1 MSASEGRWKWL
12 IASAISLGAVGVGV
26 VHVVKP
32 ELKID
37 GATLVLAAIAVI
49 PWLGHL
55 FESIEL
61 PGGTKLQYRR
71 LEERVEAAEQQAQE
85 VRLAVDDASRQARV
99 ALVTSG
105 GDGITGDAA
114 ADLVEQLVREFTG
127 LRRNEAPSPARTYRQ
142 QQIFTEL
149 IRLTP
154 QLTEFDTDAVLA
166 SPDGGTRLTAYA
178 RLYARPE
185 PRHLPALVNAAVQ
198 ESMAFN
204 QYWAFHAIGA
214 VIDALGADNVQ
225 LGTVRRLSSYLP
237 QLQQGSDRSRV
248 LRAVLSRVE
257 RAG

>member
-1 MSASEGRWKWL
+1 MSAYEGPWKGL
-12 IASAISLGAVGVGV
+12 IASAISLGAVGMGV

-71 LEERVEAAEQQAQE
+71 LEERVEAAERQAQE

-105 GDGITGDAA
+105 GDGVTGDAA
-114 ADLVEQLVREFTG
+114 AELVEQLIREFTG
-127 LRRNEAPSPARTYRQ
+127 LRRNETSSAARTYRQ
-142 QQIFTEL
+142 EQIFSEL

-154 QLTEFDTDAVLA
+154 QLTEFDTDAVLPLRTGGRG
-166 SPDGGTRLTAYA
+166 SPPTRACTPAPNRATCRPWWTRPSRRAWPSTSTGPSTRSA
-178 RLYARPE
+178 R
-185 PRHLPALVNAAVQ
+185 
-198 ESMAFN
+198 
-204 QYWAFHAIGA
+204 
-214 VIDALGADNVQ
+214 
-225 LGTVRRLSSYLP
+225 
-237 QLQQGSDRSRV
+237 
-248 LRAVLSRVE
+248 
-257 RAG
+257 

>member
-1 MSASEGRWKWL
+1 MSAYEGPWKGL
-12 IASAISLGAVGVGV
+12 IASAISLGAVGMGV

-71 LEERVEAAEQQAQE
+71 LEERVEAAERQAQE

-105 GDGITGDAA
+105 GDGVTGDAA
-114 ADLVEQLVREFTG
+114 AELVEQLIREFTG
-127 LRRNEAPSPARTYRQ
+127 LRRNETSSAARTYRQ
-142 QQIFTEL
+142 EQIFSEL

-185 PRHLPALVNAAVQ
+185 PRHLPALVDAAVQ

-204 QYWAFHAIGA
+204 QYWAFHAVGA
-214 VIDALGADNVQ
+214 VIDALGVDNVP

-237 QLQQGSDRSRV
+237 QLQRGSDRSWV
-248 LRAVLSRVE
+248 LRAVLGRIE

>member
-1 MSASEGRWKWL
+1 MSASEGRWKRL

-37 GATLVLAAIAVI
+37 GATLALAAIAVI
-49 PWLGHL
+49 PWLDHL

-61 PGGTKLQYRR
+61 PGGTKLQYRH

-105 GDGITGDAA
+105 SDGLTGEATE
-114 ADLVEQLVREFTG
+114 LVEQLVHEFTS
-127 LRRNEAPSPARTYRQ
+127 LRRNEAPSSARTYRQ
-142 QQIFTEL
+142 ERIFTEL

-154 QLTEFDTDAVLA
+154 QLTEFDTEAVLT

-185 PRHLPALVNAAVQ
+185 PRHLPALVNAAIQ

-204 QYWAFHAIGA
+204 QYWAFHAVGA

-225 LGTVRRLSSYLP
+225 LGTIRRLSSYLP
-237 QLQQGSDRSRV
+237 QLRQGSDRSRA
-248 LRAVLSRVE
+248 LRAVLGRVE